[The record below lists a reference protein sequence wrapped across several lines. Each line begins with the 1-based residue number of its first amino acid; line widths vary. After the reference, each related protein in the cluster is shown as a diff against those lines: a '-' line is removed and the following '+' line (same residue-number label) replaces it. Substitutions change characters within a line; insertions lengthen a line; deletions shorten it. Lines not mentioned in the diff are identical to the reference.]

1 MRRQLSLIVF
11 FFLLLPTASV
21 VEGVVADS
29 LNLGFLI
36 PLTGMDGLCQGTA
49 AGISIGLEA
58 AQKLL
63 PNVRLNW
70 SYVDSRCDRPGAP
83 DSVIELQHSFSN
95 NSMHAVFGGLCSDAC
110 EVAGFVAD
118 AINAP
123 FLSSGCL
130 SDRLGERSVY
140 KAFARSVPPASAFTP
155 VIRAIFKQFDWH
167 SIPIVVMTNE
177 HAYKKLAKLIVKG
190 FQSNSPTSTGSKL
203 VPRIPLFEKIS
214 HLFPNDSR
222 YLDAVKSFVAE
233 AETKKDSHG
242 KRLNCNKL

>member
-11 FFLLLPTASV
+11 FLFLPTAAV

-36 PLTGMDGLCQGTA
+36 PLTGTDGLGQRTA
-49 AGISIGLEA
+49 AGIPIGLEA

-70 SYVDSRCDRPGAP
+70 TYVDSRCDESDAP
-83 DSVIELQHSFSN
+83 DSVIQLQRSFSN
-95 NSMHAVFGGLCSDAC
+95 NNMHAVFGESCSDAC

-140 KAFARSVPPASAFTP
+140 KAFARSVPPASAFAP
-155 VIRAIFKQFDWH
+155 VIRAVFEQFNWH
-167 SIPIVVMTNE
+167 SVPIVVMTNG
-177 HAYKKLAKLIVKG
+177 HAFQKLAKLIVKD
-190 FQSNSPTSTGSKL
+190 FQLNTMSSKL

-222 YLDAVKSFVAE
+222 YVGAVNSFVAE
-233 AETKKDSHG
+233 ANTKEYSHG
-242 KRLNCNKL
+242 KRLNCNML